1 MRLTRRLAAAL
12 AAAPLS
18 TVPSITVPLALPLLA
33 AGPAWAADEA
43 AVQTV
48 RDLYAAFAAALKD
61 GPSPLPARVEA
72 VGPAIEKAFDF
83 PAMTRIAVGSK
94 WSSFTPEQQ
103 AAVIDA
109 FKRSLTVTYANRLAR
124 AAGGKFEVTPKIEER
139 GAQRVVRTRVT
150 AADGDDSAV
159 DFVVNA
165 DNRIQD
171 VLLNGDVSEI
181 AAQRNA
187 LSAPLKSGGADG
199 VVKFLRARADGMLAA
214 KPTP

>member
-1 MRLTRRLAAAL
+1 VRLTRRLAAAAL
-12 AAAPLS
+12 LAAPLL
-18 TVPSITVPLALPLLA
+18 VPVQ
-33 AGPAWAADEA
+33 AWAADDP

-48 RDLYAAFAAALKD
+48 RDLYAAFTAALKD
-61 GPSPLPARVEA
+61 GPGPLPARVEA
-72 VGPAIEKAFDF
+72 VGPALDKAFDF
-83 PAMTRIAVGSK
+83 PAMTRVAVGSK

-124 AAGGKFEVTPKIEER
+124 AAGGKFDVTPKVEER
-139 GAQRVVRTRVT
+139 GSQRVVPTRVT
-150 AADGDDSAV
+150 ASDGDDSEV
-159 DFVVNA
+159 DFVVNES
-165 DNRIQD
+165 NRIQD

-199 VVKFLRARADGMLAA
+199 VVKFLRQRADGMLAA

>member
-1 MRLTRRLAAAL
+1 VRLTRRLAAAL
-12 AAAPLS
+12 IAAPLALS
-18 TVPSITVPLALPLLA
+18 WLVPVSS
-33 AGPAWAADEA
+33 WAADDP

-61 GPSPLPARVEA
+61 GPGPLPARVEA
-72 VGPAIEKAFDF
+72 VGPALDKAFDF
-83 PAMTRIAVGSK
+83 PAMTRIAVGAK

-124 AAGGKFEVTPKIEER
+124 AAGGKFDVTPKVEDR
-139 GAQRVVRTRVT
+139 GAQRVVPTRVT

-159 DFVVNA
+159 DFVVNG

-187 LSAPLKSGGADG
+187 LSAPLKAGGADG
-199 VVKFLRARADGMLAA
+199 VVKFLRQRADGMLAA

>member
-1 MRLTRRLAAAL
+1 MRLTRRLAATL
-12 AAAPLS
+12 IAAS
-18 TVPSITVPLALPLLA
+18 IFVPVQ
-33 AGPAWAADEA
+33 AWAADDP

-48 RDLYAAFAAALKD
+48 RDLYAAFSTALKD
-61 GPSPLPARVEA
+61 GPGPLPARVDA
-72 VGPAIEKAFDF
+72 VGPALDKAFDF
-83 PAMTRIAVGSK
+83 PAMARVAVGSK

-103 AAVIDA
+103 EAVTDA
-109 FKRSLTVTYANRLAR
+109 FKRSLIVTYANRLAR

-139 GAQRVVRTRVT
+139 GSQRVVPTRVT
-150 AADGDDSAV
+150 TSDGDDSAV
-159 DFVVNA
+159 DFVVN
-165 DNRIQD
+165 DSNRIQD

-199 VVKFLRARADGMLAA
+199 VVKFLRQRADGMLAA

>member
-12 AAAPLS
+12 IAAPL
-18 TVPSITVPLALPLLA
+18 LAPVA
-33 AGPAWAADEA
+33 AWAADDP

-48 RDLYAAFAAALKD
+48 RDLYAAFSAALKD

-72 VGPAIEKAFDF
+72 VGPAMDKAFDF

-103 AAVIDA
+103 AAVTDA

-124 AAGGKFEVTPKIEER
+124 AAGGKFDVTPKVEER
-139 GAQRVVRTRVT
+139 GAQRVVATRVT
-150 AADGDDSAV
+150 AADGDDSEV

-165 DNRIQD
+165 NNRIQD
-171 VLLNGDVSEI
+171 VLLNGDVSEV
-181 AAQRNA
+181 AAQRTA

-199 VVKFLRARADGMLAA
+199 VVKFLRQRADGILAA

>member
-1 MRLTRRLAAAL
+1 VRLTRRLAAAL
-12 AAAPLS
+12 IAAPLALS
-18 TVPSITVPLALPLLA
+18 WLVPVSS
-33 AGPAWAADEA
+33 WAADDP

-61 GPSPLPARVEA
+61 GPGPLPARVEA
-72 VGPAIEKAFDF
+72 VGPALDKAFDF
-83 PAMTRIAVGSK
+83 PAMTRIAVGAK

-124 AAGGKFEVTPKIEER
+124 AAGGKFDVTPKVEER
-139 GAQRVVRTRVT
+139 GAQRVVPTRVT

-159 DFVVNA
+159 DFVVNG

-187 LSAPLKSGGADG
+187 LSAPLKAGGADG
-199 VVKFLRARADGMLAA
+199 VVKFLRQRADGMLAA